1 MTTTIS
7 IIDPITGVAP
17 FRREVKLTE
26 SEERVQFP
34 WRFCPI
40 CGRKLE
46 NRTRPGS
53 ICITTC
59 KSWSE
64 KLIAEREIS
73 LILAEKR

>member
-1 MTTTIS
+1 MTTVIS
-7 IIDPITGVAP
+7 IVDPITGVAP
-17 FRREVKLTE
+17 FRREVRLTVE
-26 SEERVQFP
+26 EERVQFP

-46 NRTRPGS
+46 AKTRPGS

-64 KLIAEREIS
+64 KLISSREIA
-73 LILAEKR
+73 LILRG